1 MEEALRLFEQAP
13 PSSDHADALLDYA
26 SIFLLFAEGRVQ
38 ASVARRWTGRWR
50 SPKRPAPRR

>member
-13 PSSDHADALLDYA
+13 PSSDHAEALLDYA
-26 SIFLLFAEGRVQ
+26 NAFLLYLEERPE
-38 ASVARRWTGRWR
+38 ASRRRRTRRWR